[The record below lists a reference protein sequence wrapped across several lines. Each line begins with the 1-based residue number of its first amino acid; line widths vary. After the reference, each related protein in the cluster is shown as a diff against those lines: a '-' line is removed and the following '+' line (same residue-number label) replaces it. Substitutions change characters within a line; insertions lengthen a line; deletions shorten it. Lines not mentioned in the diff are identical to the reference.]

1 MSAVN
6 LNSMRVAATDK
17 LIIQHLAE
25 GGAIDD
31 NKGCELVNALVR
43 HGLND
48 KRMGA
53 SAAARR
59 LTHSD
64 FVFGYQESVKA
75 LFPDILVSQGV
86 EIIIPSLLFTD
97 NRYFDP
103 IAAVFS
109 KPDAYGQGSL
119 VEAYVALCRSILVE
133 ARALGRTLPFPTAAE
148 YSARIA
154 KRRRTETLILLVCA
168 SVGICLTA
176 MIIW

>member
-1 MSAVN
+1 MTGIPRNLQLILRIPANVQAMSAVN

-64 FVFGYQESVKA
+64 FFLGIRNQLKPFSGYSC
-75 LFPDILVSQGV
+75 FSR
-86 EIIIPSLLFTD
+86 SRD
-97 NRYFDP
+97 NNP
-103 IAAVFS
+103 IS
-109 KPDAYGQGSL
+109 PIH
-119 VEAYVALCRSILVE
+119 R
-133 ARALGRTLPFPTAAE
+133 
-148 YSARIA
+148 
-154 KRRRTETLILLVCA
+154 
-168 SVGICLTA
+168 
-176 MIIW
+176 